1 MSNNTINKEEV
12 EKFSKI
18 AEEWWNP
25 NGKFKPL
32 HKFNPIRI
40 EYIKNNIIKD
50 FNISSNHKPLA
61 GISILDIGCG
71 GGLLSEPLA
80 RLGADVVGIDASKK
94 NIDIAKHHLKKSN
107 LKIEYH
113 DRSPEN
119 FNYEKKFDVI
129 LNMEIVE
136 HVEDIPKFINQST
149 KFLKNNGLMFIATL
163 NQTLKS
169 YVFAIIGAEYILR
182 WLPIGTH
189 DWNKFDVIL
198 NMEII
203 EHVDNINFFLE
214 SCSKLLKK
222 NGIMFIATLNK
233 TLKSYL
239 FAIIGAEYIL
249 RWLPIGTHEWEK
261 FVKPEDLIKIQKK
274 NNLKLEKIDG
284 MKFNL
289 LSDKW
294 SLSSDKSVNYIS
306 KFIKN

>member
-1 MSNNTINKEEV
+1 MKNNTINKKEI
-12 EKFSKI
+12 EKFSNI

-25 NGKFKPL
+25 EGKFRPL

-40 EYIKNNIIKD
+40 SYIKENIINSFKLTNKNKPLNNIK
-50 FNISSNHKPLA
+50 
-61 GISILDIGCG
+61 ILDIGCG
-71 GGLLSEPLA
+71 GGLLSEPMS
-80 RLGADVVGIDASKK
+80 RLGAQVSGIDASEKNISVAKLHAKK
-94 NIDIAKHHLKKSN
+94 NNLNIDYKCI
-107 LKIEYH
+107 
-113 DRSPEN
+113 SPEN
-119 FNYEKKFDVI
+119 FNIK
-129 LNMEIVE
+129 
-136 HVEDIPKFINQST
+136 
-149 KFLKNNGLMFIATL
+149 
-163 NQTLKS
+163 
-169 YVFAIIGAEYILR
+169 
-182 WLPIGTH
+182 
-189 DWNKFDVIL
+189 NKFDVIL

-239 FAIIGAEYIL
+239 FAIIGAEYVL

-261 FVKPEDLIKIQKK
+261 FVKPEDLVKIQKK

-289 LSDKW
+289 LSDSW